1 MLKFK
6 LALSPLRLV
15 ARVGFVPLALAILS
29 SMLFIGCG
37 ASADSATATESGGAP
52 SVAAAEINNA
62 VSDFRVRSELIFST
76 RADLSFQMP
85 GEVGSVNVS
94 VGDLVSAGDALATLD
109 SDTVT
114 NLRHAEAL
122 AKFKVED
129 TRDKLDSVLG
139 LQSDDPLVRARAE
152 NALAQ
157 AENALAQ
164 AEVALENAEDA
175 LEDYQLDHDVALSAA
190 VQRVA
195 DATAA
200 LDRAEEAVTDFAD
213 AHGQQFANALAAR
226 AQARTSLDAAQDAVT
241 DFLPLHD
248 ESVSK
253 LRSRIS
259 QTEIALDQSRENL
272 RDFDKN
278 HADRLSQARQNLG
291 AAETTLDAAQDRLDA
306 FYVKI
311 VNEEFHQLRDG
322 QNFDV
327 VQLNSLQAAVDAAQR
342 SVETLKR
349 DISEFEAGPKEID
362 RAAIETRIAE
372 LEVTLTTLNREL
384 NDALDGPDQDE
395 LNRLEANVLVAQERL
410 NTAERNLAEVEEGVD
425 QIELV
430 RLETAVDTAMVALES
445 ARYRLERLE
454 EGPDAA
460 TVAALAQ
467 AVAAFTQ
474 SVATARETRDDLA
487 AGPDPAAVALAEA
500 NVADALVDYADVQ
513 EDLEDTV
520 IRAPFD
526 GLVRL
531 VTIEP
536 DDAIRVDARVIQLVD
551 PTDITVQGLLETNY
565 IERVT
570 PGTAA
575 TVTVAALPGVTFD
588 ATVESVNQ
596 DARTERGVISFP
608 VNFSV
613 VIPDGVQIPPNP
625 GLVTTTVITGD
636 APTPSGRPDRQR
648 G

>member
-1 MLKFK
+1 MLNIANLLNSPATVGRRAIVTLV
-6 LALSPLRLV
+6 LALS
-15 ARVGFVPLALAILS
+15 AAALAAACS
-29 SMLFIGCG
+29 PA
-37 ASADSATATESGGAP
+37 ASNADRDDASGAP
-52 SVAAAEINNA
+52 MGAAAETDFA
-62 VSDFRVRSELIFST
+62 ASDFRVRSELVFNT
-76 RADLSFQMP
+76 RADLSFRLP
-85 GEVGSVNVS
+85 GEVGSVNVA
-94 VGDLVSAGDALATLD
+94 VGDLVSAGDVLAALD

-129 TRDKLDSVLG
+129 TQDKLDGVLG
-139 LQSDDPLVRARAE
+139 LQSDDPLTRARAE

-175 LEDYQLDHDVALSAA
+175 LEDYQLEHDVAVSAA

-200 LDRAEEAVTDFAD
+200 LDRAQEAVTDFAD

-226 AQARTSLDAAQDAVT
+226 ALARTALDAAEDAVA
-241 DFLPLHD
+241 DFLPRYD

-253 LRSRIS
+253 LRSSIS
-259 QTEIALDQSRENL
+259 RTEVTLDQSREAL

-278 HADRLSQARQNLG
+278 HADRLSQARQNLA
-291 AAETTLDAAQDRLDA
+291 AAETSLDNAQDRLDA

-311 VNEEFHQLRDG
+311 VNEEFHELRDG

-327 VQLNSLQAAVDAAQR
+327 VQLNALQSAVDVAQR
-342 SVETLKR
+342 SVATWQR
-349 DISEFEAGPKEID
+349 DIAELKAGPKEID

-372 LEVTLTTLNREL
+372 LETTLTSLNREL
-384 NDALDGPDQDE
+384 NEALGGPDEDD

-425 QIELV
+425 QIELA
-430 RLETAVDTAMVALES
+430 RLETAVDTARVALES
-445 ARYRLERLE
+445 AQSRLARLE

-460 TVAALAQ
+460 TVAALNQ
-467 AVAAFTQ
+467 AVATRTQ
-474 SVATARETRDDLA
+474 AVATARETRDDLA
-487 AGPDPAAVALAEA
+487 AGPDSAAVALAQA
-500 NVADALVDYADVQ
+500 NIADALVDYADVQ

-551 PTDITVQGLLETNY
+551 PTDVTVQGLLETNY
-565 IERVT
+565 IDRVAV
-570 PGTAA
+570 GGAA
-575 TVTVAALPGVTFD
+575 TVTVAALPEVTFD
-588 ATVESVNQ
+588 ATVASISQ

-613 VIPDGVQIPPNP
+613 VIPDGVQIPPHP
-625 GLVTTTVITGD
+625 GLVTTTV
-636 APTPSGRPDRQR
+636 TP
-648 G
+648 